1 MVQGLEGATRVSTR
15 LSSVQIES
23 FMTLA
28 RELNFSR
35 AAEALHITQ
44 PALTKRIQSL
54 EETLGQALFIRLHGG
69 LELTESGRVLQR
81 YGATLEHREAELLA
95 ALVGG
100 GDNQTLGGFF
110 RIASFSSALRSV
122 IVPALGVLLRENPRL
137 TCQTF
142 KTEVNELHD
151 WLSDGKVD
159 FVVSLAECERMGV
172 ENVQVGIE
180 RNVLIE
186 STRYNGREECY
197 VDHEPRDNFTEKF
210 FLSQTGATVPKML
223 RAYFDDIYG
232 LIDAVSEGIGRA
244 VVPVHLVKP
253 EHHVRAV
260 PGYRPFEVPVVL
272 QFHSQPYYT
281 RLQRAVIDTLTRECP
296 GLLARNRMHGESDAG
311 AASGAIADDALV
323 AANRRRVRVQS

>member
-1 MVQGLEGATRVSTR
+1 
-15 LSSVQIES
+15 
-23 FMTLA
+23 MTLA

-35 AAEALHITQ
+35 AAELLHITQ
-44 PALTKRIQSL
+44 PALTKRIQNL
-54 EETLGQALFIRLHGG
+54 EETLGQALFVRMHGG

-81 YGATLEHREAELLA
+81 YGATMEHQEQELLA
-95 ALVGG
+95 SLVGG
-100 GDNQTLGGFF
+100 DNQDQTLGGFF

-137 TCQTF
+137 ACQAF

-151 WLSDGKVD
+151 WVADGKAD
-159 FVVSLAECERMGV
+159 FVVSLSECERMGI
-172 ENVQVGIE
+172 ENVQIGVE

-186 STRYNGREECY
+186 SSRYAGREDCY
-197 VDHEPRDNFTEKF
+197 IDHEPRDNFTEKF

-244 VVPVHLVKP
+244 VVPLHLVKP
-253 EHHVRAV
+253 EHEVRAV

-272 QFHSQPYYT
+272 QFHQQPYYT
-281 RLQRAVIDTLTRECP
+281 RLQKAVIDTLTRECP
-296 GLLARNRMHGESDAG
+296 GLLARNRMQSDGE
-311 AASGAIADDALV
+311 GAIADDALV
-323 AANRRRVRVQS
+323 AANRRRVRNQNT

>member
-1 MVQGLEGATRVSTR
+1 MSTR
-15 LSSVQIES
+15 LSSVQVES

-54 EETLGQALFIRLHGG
+54 EEALGQALFVRLHGG
-69 LELTESGRVLQR
+69 LELTESGRILQR
-81 YGATLEHREAELLA
+81 YGAELEHRETELLA
-95 ALVGG
+95 TLVGG
-100 GDNQTLGGFF
+100 VDNETLGGFF

-122 IVPALGVLLRENPRL
+122 IVPALGVLLRDNERL
-137 TCQTF
+137 ACQAF

-151 WLSDGKVD
+151 WLTEGKVD
-159 FVVSLAECERMGV
+159 FVVSLSECERMGV
-172 ENVQVGIE
+172 DNVQIGIE

-186 STRYNGREECY
+186 SARYSGREACY
-197 VDHEPRDNFTEKF
+197 IDHEPRDNFTEKF

-244 VVPVHLVKP
+244 VVPVHLIKP
-253 EHHVRAV
+253 DHHVRTV

-272 QFHSQPYYT
+272 QFHRQPYYT

-296 GLLARNRMHGESDAG
+296 ALLARNRMLGDDD
-311 AASGAIADDALV
+311 ASGAIADDALV
-323 AANRRRVRVQS
+323 AANRRRVRAQT

>member
-1 MVQGLEGATRVSTR
+1 LAGVAHVSTR

-54 EETLGQALFIRLHGG
+54 EETLGQALFVRLHGG

-95 ALVGG
+95 SLVGG
-100 GDNQTLGGFF
+100 EDETLGGFF

-122 IVPALGVLLRENPRL
+122 IVPALGVLLRDNPRL
-137 TCQTF
+137 ACQIF

-159 FVVSLAECERMGV
+159 FVVSLSECERMGV

-186 STRYNGREECY
+186 STRYSGREECY
-197 VDHEPRDNFTEKF
+197 IDHEPRDNFTEKF

-232 LIDAVSEGIGRA
+232 LIDAVSEGVGRA

-253 EHHVRAV
+253 DHHVRAV

-272 QFHSQPYYT
+272 QFHRQPYYT

-296 GLLARNRMHGESDAG
+296 GLLARNRMHGDNDDT
-311 AASGAIADDALV
+311 GAIADDALV
-323 AANRRRVRVQS
+323 AANRRRVRAQP

>member
-1 MVQGLEGATRVSTR
+1 MSTR
-15 LSSVQIES
+15 LSSTQIES

-35 AAEALHITQ
+35 AAQSLHITQ

-54 EETLGQALFIRLHGG
+54 EECLGQALFVRLHGG

-81 YGATLEHREAELLA
+81 YGATMEHHETELLA
-95 ALVGG
+95 SLVGSTT
-100 GDNQTLGGFF
+100 DASLGGFF

-122 IVPALGVLLRENPRL
+122 IVPALGTLLRAHPRV

-142 KTEVNELHD
+142 KAEANELHD
-151 WLSDGKVD
+151 WLTDGKVD
-159 FVVSLAECERMGV
+159 FVVSLSECERMGID
-172 ENVQVGIE
+172 NVQIGIE

-186 STRYNGREECY
+186 STRHAGRENCY
-197 VDHEPRDNFTEKF
+197 IDHEPRDNFTEKF

-253 EHHVRAV
+253 EHGVRAV
-260 PGYRPFEVPVVL
+260 PGYRPFEVPVIL
-272 QFHSQPYYT
+272 QFHKQAYYT
-281 RLQRAVIDTLTRECP
+281 RLQRTVIDTFTRECSS
-296 GLLARNRMHGESDAG
+296 LLARNRMQGDGER
-311 AASGAIADDALV
+311 AIAADALV
-323 AANRRRVRVQS
+323 AANRRRVRTVEPQ

>member
-1 MVQGLEGATRVSTR
+1 
-15 LSSVQIES
+15 
-23 FMTLA
+23 MTLA

-35 AAEALHITQ
+35 AAELLHITQ
-44 PALTKRIQSL
+44 PALTKRIQNL
-54 EETLGQALFIRLHGG
+54 EETLGQALFVRMHGG

-81 YGATLEHREAELLA
+81 YGATMEHQEQELLA
-95 ALVGG
+95 SLVGG
-100 GDNQTLGGFF
+100 DNQDQTLGGFF

-137 TCQTF
+137 ACQTF

-151 WLSDGKVD
+151 WVADGKAD
-159 FVVSLAECERMGV
+159 FVVSLSECERMGI
-172 ENVQVGIE
+172 ENVQIGVE

-186 STRYNGREECY
+186 SSRYAGREDCY
-197 VDHEPRDNFTEKF
+197 IDHEPRDNFTEKF

-244 VVPVHLVKP
+244 VVPLHLVKP
-253 EHHVRAV
+253 EHEVRAV

-272 QFHSQPYYT
+272 QFHQQPYYT
-281 RLQRAVIDTLTRECP
+281 RLQKAVIDTLTRECP
-296 GLLARNRMHGESDAG
+296 GLLARNRMQSDGE
-311 AASGAIADDALV
+311 GAIADDALV
-323 AANRRRVRVQS
+323 AANRRRVRNQNT